1 MPLTPKS
8 LTRAPRIVLIVE
20 DNALCV
26 EPLEVA
32 LLPRPDWEVR
42 VVPTAHEALHFLA
55 DSKTPFAA
63 LVTDLHLRLSRIDGF
78 ELIERVRAQ
87 PCLAQLPII
96 VISGDSE
103 PETPRRVRAL
113 GAAYFSKPYS
123 PGAVRQALEQL
134 LDVQ

>member
-1 MPLTPKS
+1 M
-8 LTRAPRIVLIVE
+8 PRIVLIVE

-32 LLPRPDWEVR
+32 LLPRADLEVR
-42 VVPTAHEALHFLA
+42 VVSTAQEALQLLA
-55 DSKTPFAA
+55 LSETPVAA
-63 LVTDLHLRLSRIDGF
+63 LVTDLHLRLSLIDGF

-87 PCLAQLPII
+87 PRLAQLPII

>member
-1 MPLTPKS
+1 MQ
-8 LTRAPRIVLIVE
+8 RMVLIVE
-20 DNALCV
+20 DNALSV

-32 LLPRPDWEVR
+32 LLPRLDWEVR
-42 VVPTAHEALHFLA
+42 VVSTAQEALHLLA
-55 DSKTPFAA
+55 VSETPVAA
-63 LVTDLHLRLSRIDGF
+63 LVTDLHLRLSLIDGF
-78 ELIERVRAQ
+78 ELIERVRAH

-103 PETPRRVRAL
+103 PGTPRRVEAL

>member
-1 MPLTPKS
+1 MS
-8 LTRAPRIVLIVE
+8 RIVLIVE
-20 DNALCV
+20 DNALSV

-32 LLPRPDWEVR
+32 LLRRPDLEVR
-42 VVPTAHEALHFLA
+42 VVSTAQEALQVLA
-55 DSKTPFAA
+55 SSGTPVAA

-87 PCLAQLPII
+87 PCHAKLPII

>member
-1 MPLTPKS
+1 MQRT
-8 LTRAPRIVLIVE
+8 ILIVE

-26 EPLEVA
+26 EPLEVV
-32 LLPRPDWEVR
+32 LLPRTDLQVQVVR
-42 VVPTAHEALHFLA
+42 TAHEALDFLSSA
-55 DSKTPFAA
+55 KTPVAA

-87 PCLAQLPII
+87 PGLGRLPII

-103 PETPRRVRAL
+103 PETPSRVQAL

-134 LDVQ
+134 LDVYQTPSNPLS

>member
-1 MPLTPKS
+1 MPVTS
-8 LTRAPRIVLIVE
+8 VPRIVLIVE

-42 VVPTAHEALHFLA
+42 VVPTAHEALDFLA
-55 DSKTPFAA
+55 VSETPVAA

>member
-1 MPLTPKS
+1 M
-8 LTRAPRIVLIVE
+8 RRIVLIVE

-32 LLPRPDWEVR
+32 LLPRLDLEVR
-42 VVPTAHEALHFLA
+42 VVATAQEALHFLA
-55 DSKTPFAA
+55 ISEIPVAA
-63 LVTDLHLRLSRIDGF
+63 LVTDLHLRFSRIDGF

-87 PCLAQLPII
+87 PWLAQLPII
-96 VISGDSE
+96 VISGDST
-103 PETPRRVRAL
+103 PETPGRVQAL

-134 LDVQ
+134 LDVH

>member
-1 MPLTPKS
+1 M
-8 LTRAPRIVLIVE
+8 PRIILIVE
-20 DNALCV
+20 DNALSV

-32 LLPRPDWEVR
+32 LVPRADLEVR
-42 VVPTAHEALHFLA
+42 VVSTAQAALDFLA
-55 DSKTPFAA
+55 ASETPVAA
-63 LVTDLHLRLSRIDGF
+63 LVTDLHLRFSRIDGF

-87 PCLAQLPII
+87 PCLAQLPVI

-103 PETPRRVRAL
+103 PETPRRVHAL

>member
-1 MPLTPKS
+1 M
-8 LTRAPRIVLIVE
+8 PRIVLIVE

-32 LLPRPDWEVR
+32 LLPRADLEVR
-42 VVPTAHEALHFLA
+42 VVSTAQEALQLLA
-55 DSKTPFAA
+55 FSETPVAA
-63 LVTDLHLRLSRIDGF
+63 LVTDLHLRLSLIDGF

-87 PCLAQLPII
+87 PRLAQLPII

-134 LDVQ
+134 LDVH

>member
-1 MPLTPKS
+1 M
-8 LTRAPRIVLIVE
+8 PRIVLIVE
-20 DNALCV
+20 DNALSA

-42 VVPTAHEALHFLA
+42 VLSTAHEALHFLA
-55 DSKTPFAA
+55 ASDTPVAA

-87 PCLAQLPII
+87 PSLAQLPII
-96 VISGDSE
+96 VISGDTD
-103 PETPRRVRAL
+103 PETPSRVLGL

-134 LDVQ
+134 LDVH

>member
-1 MPLTPKS
+1 
-8 LTRAPRIVLIVE
+8 
-20 DNALCV
+20 
-26 EPLEVA
+26 
-32 LLPRPDWEVR
+32 
-42 VVPTAHEALHFLA
+42 
-55 DSKTPFAA
+55 
-63 LVTDLHLRLSRIDGF
+63 LRLSLIDGF

-113 GAAYFSKPYS
+113 GAAYFGKPYS

-134 LDVQ
+134 LDVH

>member
-1 MPLTPKS
+1 MQ
-8 LTRAPRIVLIVE
+8 RMVLIVE
-20 DNALCV
+20 DNALSV

-32 LLPRPDWEVR
+32 LLPRLDWEVR
-42 VVPTAHEALHFLA
+42 VVSTAQEALHLLA
-55 DSKTPFAA
+55 VSETPVAA
-63 LVTDLHLRLSRIDGF
+63 LVTDLHLPLSLIDGF
-78 ELIERVRAQ
+78 ELIERVRAH
-87 PCLAQLPII
+87 PYLAQLPII

-103 PETPRRVRAL
+103 PETPRRVEAL

>member
-1 MPLTPKS
+1 MQ
-8 LTRAPRIVLIVE
+8 RIILIVE

-32 LLPRPDWEVR
+32 LLQRADLEVR
-42 VVPTAHEALHFLA
+42 VVSTAQEALQFLA
-55 DSKTPFAA
+55 VSETPVAA

-87 PCLAQLPII
+87 RRLAQLPII

-103 PETPRRVRAL
+103 PETPGRVKAL
-113 GAAYFSKPYS
+113 GVEYFSKPYS

-134 LDVQ
+134 LDVH

>member
-1 MPLTPKS
+1 M
-8 LTRAPRIVLIVE
+8 PRIVLIVE

-32 LLPRPDWEVR
+32 LLPRADLEVR
-42 VVPTAHEALHFLA
+42 VVSTAQEALQLLA
-55 DSKTPFAA
+55 FSETPVAA
-63 LVTDLHLRLSRIDGF
+63 LVTDLHLRLSPIDGF

-103 PETPRRVRAL
+103 PETPGRVRAL
-113 GAAYFSKPYS
+113 GAAFFSKPYS

>member
-1 MPLTPKS
+1 M
-8 LTRAPRIVLIVE
+8 PRIVLIVE

-32 LLPRPDWEVR
+32 LLPRADLEVR
-42 VVPTAHEALHFLA
+42 VVSTAQEALQLLA
-55 DSKTPFAA
+55 FSETPVAA
-63 LVTDLHLRLSRIDGF
+63 LVTDLHLRLSLIDGF

-87 PCLAQLPII
+87 PRLAQLPII

>member
-1 MPLTPKS
+1 M
-8 LTRAPRIVLIVE
+8 PRIVLIVE

-32 LLPRPDWEVR
+32 LLPRADLEVR
-42 VVPTAHEALHFLA
+42 VVSTAQEALQLLA
-55 DSKTPFAA
+55 FSETPVAA
-63 LVTDLHLRLSRIDGF
+63 LVTDLHLRLSLIDGF
-78 ELIERVRAQ
+78 ELIERVRAH

-103 PETPRRVRAL
+103 PETPRRVEAL

-134 LDVQ
+134 LDVH

>member
-1 MPLTPKS
+1 M
-8 LTRAPRIVLIVE
+8 PRIVLIVE

-32 LLPRPDWEVR
+32 LLPRPDWEVK
-42 VVPTAHEALHFLA
+42 VVSTAQEALQFLA
-55 DSKTPFAA
+55 ASETPVAA
-63 LVTDLHLRLSRIDGF
+63 LITDLHLHLSRIDGF

-87 PCLAQLPII
+87 PCLAKLPII

-113 GAAYFSKPYS
+113 GAAYFGKPYS

>member
-1 MPLTPKS
+1 M
-8 LTRAPRIVLIVE
+8 PRIVLIVE

-32 LLPRPDWEVR
+32 LLPRPDLEVR
-42 VVPTAHEALHFLA
+42 VVSTAQEALHFLA
-55 DSKTPFAA
+55 VSEKPVAA
-63 LVTDLHLRLSRIDGF
+63 LVTDLNLRLSLIDGF
-78 ELIERVRAQ
+78 ELIERVRAH
-87 PCLAQLPII
+87 PSLSRLPII

-103 PETPRRVRAL
+103 PETPRRVQAL

-123 PGAVRQALEQL
+123 PVAVRQALEQL

>member
-1 MPLTPKS
+1 M
-8 LTRAPRIVLIVE
+8 PRIILIVE
-20 DNALCV
+20 DNALSV

-32 LLPRPDWEVR
+32 LVPRADLEVR
-42 VVPTAHEALHFLA
+42 VVSTAQAALDFLA
-55 DSKTPFAA
+55 ASKTPVAA
-63 LVTDLHLRLSRIDGF
+63 LVTDLHLRFSRIDGF

-87 PCLAQLPII
+87 PCLAQLPVI

-103 PETPRRVRAL
+103 PETPRRVQAL

>member
-1 MPLTPKS
+1 MQ
-8 LTRAPRIVLIVE
+8 RMVLIVE
-20 DNALCV
+20 DNALSV

-32 LLPRPDWEVR
+32 LLPRLDWEVR
-42 VVPTAHEALHFLA
+42 VVSTAQEALHLLA
-55 DSKTPFAA
+55 VSETPVAA
-63 LVTDLHLRLSRIDGF
+63 LVTDLHLRLSLIDGF
-78 ELIERVRAQ
+78 ELIERVRAL
-87 PCLAQLPII
+87 PSLAQLPII

-103 PETPRRVRAL
+103 PETPRRVEAL

>member
-1 MPLTPKS
+1 
-8 LTRAPRIVLIVE
+8 VE

-32 LLPRPDWEVR
+32 LLRRSDLEVR
-42 VVPTAHEALHFLA
+42 VVSTAQEALNFLA
-55 DSKTPFAA
+55 VTKTPVAA
-63 LVTDLHLRLSRIDGF
+63 LITDLHLRLSRIDGF

-103 PETPRRVRAL
+103 PETPRRVAAL
-113 GAAYFSKPYS
+113 GAAYFGKPYS

-134 LDVQ
+134 LDVH

>member
-1 MPLTPKS
+1 MQ
-8 LTRAPRIVLIVE
+8 RIILIVE
-20 DNALCV
+20 DNALCI

-32 LLPRPDWEVR
+32 LLPRSDLEVR
-42 VVPTAHEALHFLA
+42 VVPTAHAALEFLSA
-55 DSKTPFAA
+55 SRTPVAA

-78 ELIERVRAQ
+78 ELIERVRAH

-103 PETPRRVRAL
+103 PETPRRVQAL
-113 GAAYFSKPYS
+113 GAAYFTKPYS

-134 LDVQ
+134 LDVD

>member
-1 MPLTPKS
+1 M
-8 LTRAPRIVLIVE
+8 PRIVLIVE

-32 LLPRPDWEVR
+32 LLPRLDLEVK
-42 VVPTAHEALHFLA
+42 VVSTAQEALQFLA
-55 DSKTPFAA
+55 ASETPVAA
-63 LVTDLHLRLSRIDGF
+63 LVTDLHLHLSRIDGF

-87 PCLAQLPII
+87 PCLVKLPII

-103 PETPRRVRAL
+103 PETPRRVQAL
-113 GAAYFSKPYS
+113 GAAYFGKPYS

>member
-1 MPLTPKS
+1 M
-8 LTRAPRIVLIVE
+8 ARIVLIVE
-20 DNALCV
+20 DNALSV

-32 LLPRPDWEVR
+32 LVPRADLQVR
-42 VVPTAHEALHFLA
+42 LVSTAEEALHFLA
-55 DSKTPFAA
+55 DSQTPVAA
-63 LVTDLHLRLSRIDGF
+63 LITDLHLRFSRFDGF
-78 ELIERVRAQ
+78 ELIARVRAQ
-87 PCLAQLPII
+87 PCLAQLPVI

-103 PETPRRVRAL
+103 PETPRRVQAL

>member
-1 MPLTPKS
+1 M
-8 LTRAPRIVLIVE
+8 PRIVLIVE

-32 LLPRPDWEVR
+32 LLPRADLEVR
-42 VVPTAHEALHFLA
+42 VVSTAQEALQLLA
-55 DSKTPFAA
+55 LSETPVAA
-63 LVTDLHLRLSRIDGF
+63 LVTDLHLRLSLIDGF

-87 PCLAQLPII
+87 PRLAELPII

>member
-1 MPLTPKS
+1 M
-8 LTRAPRIVLIVE
+8 RRIVLIVE
-20 DNALCV
+20 DNAFCV
-26 EPLEVA
+26 VPLEIA
-32 LLPRPDWEVR
+32 LLQRLDLEVQ
-42 VVPTAHEALHFLA
+42 VVSTAQEALHFLA
-55 DSKTPFAA
+55 VSDKPVAA
-63 LVTDLHLRLSRIDGF
+63 LVTDLHLRLSPIDGF
-78 ELIERVRAQ
+78 ELIERVRAH

-103 PETPRRVRAL
+103 PGTPRRVEAM

>member
-1 MPLTPKS
+1 
-8 LTRAPRIVLIVE
+8 
-20 DNALCV
+20 
-26 EPLEVA
+26 
-32 LLPRPDWEVR
+32 LPRLDLEVR
-42 VVPTAHEALHFLA
+42 VVPTAHEALHLLA
-55 DSKTPFAA
+55 VSETPVAA

-78 ELIERVRAQ
+78 ELIERVRAL

-134 LDVQ
+134 LDVH

>member
-1 MPLTPKS
+1 MQ
-8 LTRAPRIVLIVE
+8 RIILIVE
-20 DNALCV
+20 DNALSV

-32 LLPRPDWEVR
+32 LLPRADLEVR
-42 VVPTAHEALHFLA
+42 VVSTAQEALDFLA
-55 DSKTPFAA
+55 FSGRPVAA
-63 LVTDLHLRLSRIDGF
+63 LVTDLHLRFSRIDGL

-87 PCLAQLPII
+87 PCLAELPVI

-103 PETPRRVRAL
+103 PDTPRRVQAL

-134 LDVQ
+134 LDVH